1 MMCLQLLE
9 PTGPSKS
16 GNCYLQKLTELFV
29 LICLIYRVLLDD
41 VDVKGEIGGKA
52 YTTYGISTNGAVAVV
67 RPDGYTG
74 MIAPLGETGA
84 KEILDYF
91 SGFMKI

>member
-1 MMCLQLLE
+1 MAIVRRALQ
-9 PTGPSKS
+9 GCS
-16 GNCYLQKLTELFV
+16 GLPG
-29 LICLIYRVLLDD
+29 YRGAREDSRVALAP
-41 VDVKGEIGGKA
+41 E
-52 YTTYGISTNGAVAVV
+52 STDETAVAVV